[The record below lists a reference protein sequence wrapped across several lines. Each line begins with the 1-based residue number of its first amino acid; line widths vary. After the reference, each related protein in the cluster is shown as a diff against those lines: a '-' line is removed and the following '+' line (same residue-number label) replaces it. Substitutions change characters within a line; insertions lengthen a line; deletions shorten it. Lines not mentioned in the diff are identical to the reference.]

1 VIDVENAYPLLNVSG
16 KARMGCY
23 ATFPGTGP
31 HGSKC
36 SGCIHQAPDKSRFV
50 CAKFRVLT
58 GRKGSPIDPSSPA
71 CRYFAARPA
80 FNAAR

>member
-1 VIDVENAYPLLNVSG
+1 VENAYPLLNVSG